1 MLYSIMLMGI
11 GFLAACILMAMLAP
25 LIHERAVRLTTVRNL
40 AATPMSV
47 VEMKAHKDQMRAEFA
62 MTICRLEMSLAEMQG
77 KTGEYLREIA
87 KKAAEVYQLKTE
99 LRKTNIVILRF
110 QGRELLR
117 KSIMRRIVK
126 LLIYMF
132 VRSSRESEPQTPV
145 PAFPG
150 QAVVASP
157 RLAMAFSSAPRN
169 ACVGAS
175 RSSAPARR
183 ISA

>member
-1 MLYSIMLMGI
+1 MLYSLMLMGI
-11 GFLAACILMAMLAP
+11 GFLAACIFMAMLAP
-25 LIHERAVRLTTVRNL
+25 LIHERAVRLTTSRNL

-87 KKAAEVYQLKTE
+87 KKAAEIHQIKTE

-117 KSIMRRIVK
+117 KSIVRRIVK

-132 VRSSRESEPQTPV
+132 VRSNRESEPDIPAPV
-145 PAFPG
+145 LRAK
-150 QAVVASP
+150 
-157 RLAMAFSSAPRN
+157 RLSQVRA
-169 ACVGAS
+169 
-175 RSSAPARR
+175 
-183 ISA
+183 